1 MRAEVT
7 AKESDECHQ
16 IYKEKDVVKMAAKSG
31 SLSINSENIFPIIK
45 KWLYSDHDIFYREL
59 VSNGCDAV
67 TKLKKLDM
75 MGEYTLPDGYKPRM
89 DVVVDPEKKTLTFT
103 DNGLGMTADEVE
115 EYINQIAFSGATDFI
130 EKYKD
135 KSNADQII
143 GHFGL
148 GFYSAFMVADEVH
161 INTLSY
167 KEGAKAVHW
176 ECDGGTEFTMEDGD
190 KAEVGTT
197 ITLFLNE
204 DCLEFCNEYKA
215 REVLKKY
222 CSFMPTEIYL
232 SKANTTETQTIKED
246 ERQDND
252 VVLEVIEPEKNEDAK
267 ADEADATKDAEPK
280 KLKIR
285 KRPELLNETTPLWSK
300 HPNECTKEEY
310 LDFYRKVFH
319 DYKEPLFWIHLNMDY
334 PFNLKGILY
343 FPKINMEYE
352 SIEGTIKLYNNQV
365 FIADNIKEVIPEFLL
380 LLKGVIDCPDLPLN
394 VSRSAL
400 QNDGFVKKISEYIS
414 KKVADK
420 LSGMC
425 KTEKEEYDKYWDDI
439 SPFIKFGCLK
449 DDKFCEKMTDYILFK
464 NLDGKYLT
472 LPECLEVKPVDA
484 EEAEAGA
491 ATDENG
497 EKVEAEIVS
506 DGSANGAD
514 ENGNADAEAEDD
526 EEEKKEKVIYYVT
539 DELQQSQYINMFKAA
554 KMDAV
559 ILTHNIDQPFISQLE
574 SKNEGIKFMRID
586 ADVTDSMK
594 AKTSK
599 KAEKAME
606 EQAEAIAAIMKKALK
621 NDKLNV
627 KVQKLK
633 NKKVSS
639 VLTLSEESRRMQ
651 DMMKMYSMPGMD
663 MGAFGG
669 DGETLIL
676 NANHPL
682 VQYVTEHRDGENV
695 EMICEQLYD
704 LAKLQQAPLA
714 PEAMTRFIAR
724 SNDIMML
731 LAK

>member
-1 MRAEVT
+1 
-7 AKESDECHQ
+7 
-16 IYKEKDVVKMAAKSG
+16 MAAKKG
-31 SLSINSENIFPIIK
+31 SLSINSDNIFPIIK

-59 VSNGCDAV
+59 ISNGCDAI

-75 MGEYTLPDGYKPRM
+75 MGEYELPEGYKPRI
-89 DVVVDPEKKTLTFT
+89 DVIVNPEKKTLTFK

-115 EYINQIAFSGATDFI
+115 EYINQIAFSGAADFI

-161 INTLSY
+161 IDTLSY
-167 KEGAKAVHW
+167 KEGAKPVHW
-176 ECDGGTEFTMEDGD
+176 ECDGGTEFSMEDGD

-197 ITLFLNE
+197 ITLFLME

-215 REVLKKY
+215 REVIKKY

-232 SKANTTETQTIKED
+232 SKEDTKETQIIKTEEKLESD
-246 ERQDND
+246 
-252 VVLEVIEPEKNEDAK
+252 EVIETIQPEKEG
-267 ADEADATKDAEPK
+267 DEE

-285 KRPELLNETTPLWSK
+285 KRPELLNDTNPLWMKS
-300 HPNECTKEEY
+300 PNECTKDDY
-310 LDFYRKVFH
+310 VAFYRKVFQ

-365 FIADNIKEVIPEFLL
+365 FIADNIKEVIPEFLM

-400 QNDGFVKKISEYIS
+400 QNDGFVKKISDYIS

-420 LSGMC
+420 LAGMC
-425 KTEKEEYDKYWDDI
+425 RTEKEEYEKYWDDI

-464 NLDGKYLT
+464 NLDGKYMT
-472 LPECLEVKPVDA
+472 LPECLEVNKIDPD
-484 EEAEAGA
+484 EAEN

-497 EKVEAEIVS
+497 NKVEAEVVS
-506 DGSANGAD
+506 DGDAAGDGANG
-514 ENGNADAEAEDD
+514 GNADDAAEG
-526 EEEKKEKVIYYVT
+526 EEKKEKVIYYVT
-539 DELQQSQYINMFKAA
+539 DEVQQSQYINMFKAA

-574 SKNEGIKFMRID
+574 SKNEGIKFQRID
-586 ADVTDSMK
+586 ADLTDTFKS
-594 AKTSK
+594 KTSK
-599 KAEKAME
+599 KAEE
-606 EQAEAIAAIMKKALK
+606 EMKGQAEAIAKIMKKALK
-621 NDKLNV
+621 KDKLEV
-627 KVQKLK
+627 KVEKLK
-633 NKKVSS
+633 NKKISS
-639 VLTLSEESRRMQ
+639 MITLSEESRRMQ
-651 DMMKMYSMPGMD
+651 DMMKMYAMNGMGMGD
-663 MGAFGG
+663 MAEE
-669 DGETLIL
+669 GETLIL

-682 VQYVTEHRDGENV
+682 VQYVIGHQEDEHVG
-695 EMICEQLYD
+695 MICEQLYD
-704 LAKLQQAPLA
+704 LAKLQHAPLK
-714 PEAMTRFIAR
+714 PEDMTKFVNR
-724 SNDIMML
+724 SNEIMML

>member
-1 MRAEVT
+1 
-7 AKESDECHQ
+7 
-16 IYKEKDVVKMAAKSG
+16 MAAKNG

-45 KWLYSDHDIFYREL
+45 KWLYNDHDIFYREL
-59 VSNGCDAV
+59 ISNGCDAI

-75 MGEYTLPDGYKPRM
+75 MGEYTLPDDYKARI
-89 DVVVDPEKKTLTFT
+89 DVVVDPENKTLTFT

-161 INTLSY
+161 IDTLSY
-167 KEGAKAVHW
+167 QEGAAPVHW
-176 ECDGGTEFTMEDGD
+176 ECDGGTEFSMEDGN
-190 KAEVGTT
+190 KEGVGTT
-197 ITLFLNE
+197 ITLFLND

-232 SKANTTETQTIKED
+232 SKAGSQETQIIKAEEKLED
-246 ERQDND
+246 D
-252 VVLEVIEPEKNEDAK
+252 VVIEEIHPEVKEAKEGEEPE
-267 ADEADATKDAEPK
+267 EPGEE
-280 KLKIR
+280 KLKIK
-285 KRPELLNETTPLWSK
+285 KRPELINETVPLWTK
-300 HPNECTKEEY
+300 HPNDCTKEEY
-310 LDFYRKVFH
+310 LAFYRKVFQ
-319 DYKEPLFWIHLNMDY
+319 DYKEPLFWVHLNMDY

-380 LLKGVIDCPDLPLN
+380 LLKGAIDCPDLPLN

-400 QNDGFVKKISEYIS
+400 QNDGFVKKISEFIS

-439 SPFIKFGCLK
+439 SPFIKFGCLR
-449 DDKFCEKMTDYILFK
+449 DDKFCEKMNDYILFK
-464 NLDGKYLT
+464 NLEGKYLT
-472 LPECLEVKPVDA
+472 LPECLEIKPMDS
-484 EEAEAGA
+484 EETDGTAGENGETAEAGSA
-491 ATDENG
+491 VDENG
-497 EKVEAEIVS
+497 EAVEAEIVS
-506 DGSANGAD
+506 EEPGENQETEEGS
-514 ENGNADAEAEDD
+514 EEA
-526 EEEKKEKVIYYVT
+526 EEEKKEKIIYYVT
-539 DELQQSQYINMFKAA
+539 DEQQQSQYINMFKAA
-554 KMDAV
+554 KIDAV

-574 SKNEGIKFMRID
+574 SKNEGVKFLRID
-586 ADVTDSMK
+586 ADLTDTLK

-599 KAEKAME
+599 KAEKEME
-606 EQAEAIAAIMKKALK
+606 EQAEAVTAIMKKALK
-621 NDKLNV
+621 NDKITV
-627 KVQKLK
+627 KVEKLK
-633 NKKVSS
+633 NKKISS
-639 VLTLSEESRRMQ
+639 VITLSEESRRMQ
-651 DMMKMYSMPGMD
+651 DMMKMYSMNGMD
-663 MGAFGG
+663 MGGFGAE
-669 DGETLIL
+669 GETLVL

-682 VQYVTEHRDGENV
+682 VQYVVEHQDGENV

-704 LAKLQQAPLA
+704 LAKIQHAPLT
-714 PEAMTRFIAR
+714 PEAMTKFIAR
-724 SNDIMML
+724 SNDIMLM